1 MYKVLSFFIVILS
14 TFIFLS
20 NLRHQKE
27 TNEVQSPRNRNHLFH
42 FLSSSLFDHGI
53 VGSDPTKPVSILF
66 LGFLLVSINPSSP
79 NMSSLLF
86 LTQHCTRCTHT
97 NRKVFTGFATVGVG
111 INAVFFSDYEIQGYE
126 NQPHVFTNIQKEAR
140 EWIDRTIF
148 QIDTTSTNKS
158 TNTSKNSN
166 SNNNNSNNSP

>member
-1 MYKVLSFFIVILS
+1 MLSFFIVILS

-42 FLSSSLFDHGI
+42 YFLSSSLFDHGI

-66 LGFLLVSINPSSP
+66 LLYQSIHHIAQYVKYFVSH
-79 NMSSLLF
+79 
-86 LTQHCTRCTHT
+86 TTCTRCTHT
-97 NRKVFTGFATVGVG
+97 HRKVFTGFATVGVG

-158 TNTSKNSN
+158 TNTSTNSN